1 VLTLRRSGR
10 CVEWGDLTV
19 GPSRAGVSGGEEDPV
34 QQEVLNYPQGSEG
47 GQVSCLGDECDG
59 S

>member
-1 VLTLRRSGR
+1 MSSGEISQLDP
-10 CVEWGDLTV
+10 VA
-19 GPSRAGVSGGEEDPV
+19 RASGGEEDPV